1 MDLEQLSA
9 ARMSCAVIQVVSF
22 SISREDLHFERGLS
36 VLPFT
41 TRPSTTICT
50 PVDPGAGTEA
60 GKYLS
65 ASAGAASL

>member
-9 ARMSCAVIQVVSF
+9 ALMSCAVIQVVSF
-22 SISREDLHFERGLS
+22 STSRDDLHLERA
-36 VLPFT
+36 LPVAAST

-50 PVDPGAGTEA
+50 PVDPGVGTEA
-60 GKYLS
+60 GKYRS